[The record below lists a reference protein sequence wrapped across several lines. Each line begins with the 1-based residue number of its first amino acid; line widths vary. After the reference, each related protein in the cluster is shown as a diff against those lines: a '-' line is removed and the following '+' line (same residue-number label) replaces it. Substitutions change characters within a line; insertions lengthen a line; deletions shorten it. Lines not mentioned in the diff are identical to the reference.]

1 MNSVQIIQLGI
12 RAMLLAGFMVYAFGV
27 LSYIFSDRSIVDERL
42 QRYCK
47 G

>member
-12 RAMLLAGFMVYAFGV
+12 LAMLLAGFMVYAFGV

>member
-1 MNSVQIIQLGI
+1 MNSIQIIQLGI
-12 RAMLLAGFMVYAFGV
+12 VAILLVGFMVYALGV
-27 LSYIFSDRSIVDERL
+27 FFYIFSDRSIVDERL